1 MNDISTIVYRIISET
16 LGTPLSELRGDL
28 AIRSIPNVESIKIL
42 NVILKVEKVLEIE
55 IPDEATFN
63 LETVGQFD
71 QLVQDLY
78 TRRTE
83 VPSR

>member
-16 LGTPLSELRGDL
+16 LGTPLSELRPDL

-42 NVILKVEKVLEIE
+42 NVILKVENVLEIE

-78 TRRTE
+78 TQRPE
-83 VPSR
+83 VTSR